1 MKIDYKKK
9 IEKMKKELQSVQ
21 VAITEPDLIFI
32 DYVEEGKYKI
42 DYRFVGGSAVYF
54 WDKLRDCIIPEGYKG
69 MVLVDFM
76 SDVNVQ
82 DVLAINMSELRNTNR
97 IPLNMAV
104 SFDNPQQIENS
115 IPPECTIEIITWEK
129 NENTSMYQ
137 SVMHIYRNIKE
148 SN

>member
-21 VAITEPDLIFI
+21 VTITKPDLIFI

-54 WDKLRDCIIPEGYKG
+54 WDKLRDCIIPEGYEG
-69 MVLVDFM
+69 MVFVDFM
-76 SDVNVQ
+76 GDVNVQ

-129 NENTSMYQ
+129 NE
-137 SVMHIYRNIKE
+137 K
-148 SN
+148 

>member
-76 SDVNVQ
+76 SDMNVR

-129 NENTSMYQ
+129 NE
-137 SVMHIYRNIKE
+137 K
-148 SN
+148 

>member
-32 DYVEEGKYKI
+32 DYVGEGKYKI

-76 SDVNVQ
+76 GDVNVQ

-129 NENTSMYQ
+129 NE
-137 SVMHIYRNIKE
+137 K
-148 SN
+148 

>member
-21 VAITEPDLIFI
+21 VAITEPNLIFI

-82 DVLAINMSELRNTNR
+82 DVLAINMSELRNTNQ

-129 NENTSMYQ
+129 NE
-137 SVMHIYRNIKE
+137 K
-148 SN
+148 

>member
-76 SDVNVQ
+76 GDVNVQ

-129 NENTSMYQ
+129 NE
-137 SVMHIYRNIKE
+137 K
-148 SN
+148 

>member
-129 NENTSMYQ
+129 TRS
-137 SVMHIYRNIKE
+137 K
-148 SN
+148 

>member
-76 SDVNVQ
+76 SDVNTQ

-115 IPPECTIEIITWEK
+115 IPQECTIEIITWEK
-129 NENTSMYQ
+129 NE
-137 SVMHIYRNIKE
+137 K
-148 SN
+148 

>member
-82 DVLAINMSELRNTNR
+82 DVLAINMSELRNTNQ

-129 NENTSMYQ
+129 NE
-137 SVMHIYRNIKE
+137 K
-148 SN
+148 

>member
-115 IPPECTIEIITWEK
+115 IPPECTIEIITGEK
-129 NENTSMYQ
+129 NE
-137 SVMHIYRNIKE
+137 K
-148 SN
+148 

>member
-42 DYRFVGGSAVYF
+42 DYRLVGGSVVYF

-129 NENTSMYQ
+129 NE
-137 SVMHIYRNIKE
+137 K
-148 SN
+148 